1 MAFTVNYEEYVPLS
15 DFLMV
20 SFSRDQRDIEVKF
33 PKLDAGYLEAFQVK
47 IDRVKQLEGTL
58 RLTEEQKE
66 VTRSLYAEADAL
78 NGNLNFLSTYMKDA
92 GLSTVEVSEVKE
104 HLNDADIEAAVLG
117 LRDLK
122 TYIAS
127 HEAALVENGM
137 APDFLTSLDET
148 IVSLEAKNALQNTV
162 MNARK
167 ELVSA
172 NLAEYKSLYAYVSNV
187 AAKGKLVF
195 KGTVKEDEYV
205 ISKIIKRMR
214 APERRD
220 EE

>member
-1 MAFTVNYEEYVPLS
+1 M
-15 DFLMV
+15 
-20 SFSRDQRDIEVKF
+20 
-33 PKLDAGYLEAFQVK
+33 
-47 IDRVKQLEGTL
+47 
-58 RLTEEQKE
+58 TEEQKE
-66 VTRSLYAEADAL
+66 ATRLLYAEADVL

-92 GLSTVEVSEVKE
+92 GLSTAVVSEVKE
-104 HLNDADIEAAVLG
+104 NINDSDIEAAVLG

-122 TYIAS
+122 PYVAS
-127 HEAALVENGM
+127 HEQVLLENGM
-137 APDFLTSLDET
+137 AADFLVYLDET
-148 IVSLEAKNALQNTV
+148 IVSLEAKNKLQNTV

-172 NLAEYKSLYAYVSNV
+172 NLAEYKSLYAYVSNI

-195 KGTVKEDEYV
+195 KGTVKVDEYV